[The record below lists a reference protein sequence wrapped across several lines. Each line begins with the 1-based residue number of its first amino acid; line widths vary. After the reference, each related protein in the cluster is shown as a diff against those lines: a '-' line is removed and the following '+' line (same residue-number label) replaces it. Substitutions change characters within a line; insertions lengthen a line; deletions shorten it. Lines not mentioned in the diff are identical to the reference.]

1 MYNSLINDRKK
12 KFRNIIYLTRRKFS
26 WRREEKRREEKRRE
40 EKHNTTFLTNLL
52 SFKLFIILLSLTLL
66 FSISCSN
73 KDKTGGDEKTEEKTF
88 AYYAGT
94 WWGIDPTIG
103 DKEAR
108 LITINTDGSMIMHN
122 QQGSAGDITVAST
135 SITKNS
141 DTSYTAIISQE
152 GADIEVN
159 LQLNFTFSSD
169 TQGKFDM
176 IVEQDGVSMD
186 VGSIDITKR

>member
-1 MYNSLINDRKK
+1 MKK
-12 KFRNIIYLTRRKFS
+12 
-26 WRREEKRREEKRRE
+26 RREEKRREEKRRE

-73 KDKTGGDEKTEEKTF
+73 KDKTGGDEKTF
-88 AYYAGT
+88 AYYAGV
-94 WWGIDPTIG
+94 WWG
-103 DKEAR
+103 KETPDSEEAS

-122 QQGSAGDITVAST
+122 QRGGSAGDITVAST

-152 GADIEVN
+152 GADIEMN

-176 IVEQDGVSMD
+176 IMEQNGVSEP

>member
-26 WRREEKRREEKRRE
+26 WRREEKRREEK
-40 EKHNTTFLTNLL
+40 KNTTFLTNLL

-88 AYYAGT
+88 AYYAGA
-94 WWGIDPTIG
+94 WWGIENPTKG
-103 DKEAR
+103 EAH
-108 LITINTDGSMIMHN
+108 LITINADGSMIMHN
-122 QQGSAGDITVAST
+122 QKGGSAGDITVAST

-152 GADIEVN
+152 GADIEMN

-176 IVEQDGVSMD
+176 IAEQNGVSEP

>member
-1 MYNSLINDRKK
+1 
-12 KFRNIIYLTRRKFS
+12 
-26 WRREEKRREEKRRE
+26 
-40 EKHNTTFLTNLL
+40 
-52 SFKLFIILLSLTLL
+52 
-66 FSISCSN
+66 
-73 KDKTGGDEKTEEKTF
+73 
-88 AYYAGT
+88 
-94 WWGIDPTIG
+94 
-103 DKEAR
+103 
-108 LITINTDGSMIMHN
+108 MIMHN

-176 IVEQDGVSMD
+176 IMEQNGVSEP

>member
-1 MYNSLINDRKK
+1 MK
-12 KFRNIIYLTRRKFS
+12 
-26 WRREEKRREEKRRE
+26 KRRE
-40 EKHNTTFLTNLL
+40 EKHNTTLLTNPL

-88 AYYAGT
+88 AYYAGA
-94 WWGIDPTIG
+94 WWGKETSDSE
-103 DKEAR
+103 EAR

-122 QQGSAGDITVAST
+122 QQGGSAGDITVAST

-141 DTSYTAIISQE
+141 DTSYTAIISQKE
-152 GADIEVN
+152 ADIEMN

-176 IVEQDGVSMD
+176 IAEQNGVSMD
-186 VGSIDITKR
+186 VGSIDITKK

>member
-1 MYNSLINDRKK
+1 MKR
-12 KFRNIIYLTRRKFS
+12 
-26 WRREEKRREEKRRE
+26 EKRREEKRRE

-88 AYYAGT
+88 AYYAGV

-103 DKEAR
+103 GEEAR
-108 LITINTDGSMIMHN
+108 VITINTDGSMIMHN
-122 QQGSAGDITVAST
+122 QQGSAGDIAVAST

-152 GADIEVN
+152 GADIEMN

-176 IVEQDGVSMD
+176 IAEQNGVSMD
-186 VGSIDITKR
+186 VGSIDITKK